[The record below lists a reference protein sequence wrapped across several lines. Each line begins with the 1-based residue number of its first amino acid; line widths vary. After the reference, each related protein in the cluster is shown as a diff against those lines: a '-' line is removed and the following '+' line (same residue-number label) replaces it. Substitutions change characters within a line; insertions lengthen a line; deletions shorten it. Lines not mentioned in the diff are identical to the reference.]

1 MIPEQ
6 FRLIATS
13 AALVR
18 AAGPAAALWVGNAI
32 AAQDWSEKENKESWW
47 WATKSEIEE
56 RTGLSDEMQETA
68 RRRLRDLGV
77 LEERRGI
84 LRRGASLAT
93 IWYRIDWSKL
103 SAIVC
108 REPRQSNADE
118 PGNRAPET
126 PANDHASLTPSLTA
140 EEQHPPTPQGG
151 RKRSRVPL
159 DSSMFDSLIP
169 IDFQTPEFLEAWHL
183 YVEDRHQRRKTVTDK
198 SAELQIRALVKDAG
212 TPATAAKWI
221 KHSIAQGWTGIFPPK
236 SDAPPRGPRPGP
248 SFRTTADTALAD
260 QLARRNH
267 APAQPNADAVDPGW

>member
-1 MIPEQ
+1 LIPDQ

-18 AAGPAAALWVGNAI
+18 AAGPAAAIWIGNAI

-77 LEERRGI
+77 LEEKRGI
-84 LRRGASLAT
+84 LRRGATLAT
-93 IWYRIDWSKL
+93 IWYRIEWSKL

-118 PGNRAPET
+118 PGKRAPET

-151 RKRSRVPL
+151 KERKRRA
-159 DSSMFDSLIP
+159 FDPTEFDTLIP
-169 IDFQTPEFLEAWHL
+169 LQFATIEFAAAWRTWVQDRKDRKKPMTEKAAEFTLKRLAREAVEPTTAIAWIHNAIEKGWQGIYQPQGFQT
-183 YVEDRHQRRKTVTDK
+183 
-198 SAELQIRALVKDAG
+198 
-212 TPATAAKWI
+212 
-221 KHSIAQGWTGIFPPK
+221 AQGKPPAR
-236 SDAPPRGPRPGP
+236 SGRQSADDLFLAQLEDEEARGVP
-248 SFRTTADTALAD
+248 TC
-260 QLARRNH
+260 
-267 APAQPNADAVDPGW
+267 